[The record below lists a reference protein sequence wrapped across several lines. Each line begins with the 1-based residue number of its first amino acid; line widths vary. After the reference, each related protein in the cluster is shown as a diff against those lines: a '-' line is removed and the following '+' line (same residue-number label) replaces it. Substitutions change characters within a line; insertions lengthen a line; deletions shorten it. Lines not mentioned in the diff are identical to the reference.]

1 MIHESLDDNYNP
13 SGWDRFISICN
24 TWRECTIIFAR
35 DISPLSFPNIYA
47 RSFLA
52 VFIYIYIYITFRIKV
67 LNRRDHI
74 ARDKS
79 VLAASIIIP
88 PSLWAHAT
96 SFPRGSLAFII
107 DNWLDKIK
115 WNVNGIYTKC
125 EENPRACTHTH
136 SYIHVKMSLTYITR
150 ADVKYD
156 NAYIAHLWEKFKRNN
171 HIKRTHVSVFWF
183 EEDYM

>member
-1 MIHESLDDNYNP
+1 M
-13 SGWDRFISICN
+13 
-24 TWRECTIIFAR
+24 TII
-35 DISPLSFPNIYA
+35 IPLGEIVLFRFVIHDASVLLYSLAIFPLYHFQIFTLDHFSLY
-47 RSFLA
+47 L
-52 VFIYIYIYITFRIKV
+52 YIYITFRIKV